1 MLQPFDSHF
10 LPLHL
15 HVQYVPLTVFQNNNH
30 NGKILPIMKI

>member
-15 HVQYVPLTVFQNNNH
+15 YVHVPLTVFHNNNH
-30 NGKILPIMKI
+30 NGKILPLMKI